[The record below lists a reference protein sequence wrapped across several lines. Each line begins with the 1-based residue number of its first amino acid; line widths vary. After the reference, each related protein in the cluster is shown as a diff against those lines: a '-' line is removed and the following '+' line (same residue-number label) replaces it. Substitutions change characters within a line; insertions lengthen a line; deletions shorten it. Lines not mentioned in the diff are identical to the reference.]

1 MSTETK
7 HTSENKDWYYDRS
20 TGHIRND
27 GEYFKLFHIEKMQQ
41 RIFSLEA
48 QLAAKPLN
56 RELNQLI
63 EDNDR
68 LEWQLEKLSGKT
80 GYCTECE
87 RAGRENKELRHSL
100 NKSERTL
107 EEYKRMYDAS
117 EAQNKGLQSLIA
129 DQLLIAYIIV
139 GATIGICG
147 FIFLHRG

>member
-1 MSTETK
+1 MSNETK
-7 HTSENKDWYYDRS
+7 HTKE
-20 TGHIRND
+20 
-27 GEYFKLFHIEKMQQ
+27 Q
-41 RIFSLEA
+41 EA
-48 QLAAKPLN
+48 
-56 RELNQLI
+56 
-63 EDNDR
+63 
-68 LEWQLEKLSGKT
+68 QLEKLSGKT
-80 GYCTECE
+80 GYCEQCE
-87 RAGRENKELRHSL
+87 RLGRENKELRHSL